1 MKHNVI
7 NALLNSIIMMNKAA
21 RRAKYDLFGV
31 PDCMKYLREKFV
43 GNWNMTHSNAI
54 EYAIK
59 PL

>member
-43 GNWNMTHSNAI
+43 GSWNINIA
-54 EYAIK
+54 
-59 PL
+59 